1 MAENKVKTVAPNI
14 NVTPLIDVLL
24 VMLII
29 FMVIPPSN
37 PYKLEAKIPEKPVD
51 QENSIVTPSIL
62 VLTMDKN
69 QQLTL
74 NGQPIN
80 KEDLGARMKD
90 ILSPRPLDQR
100 TLFIRAPKELS
111 YSAVVNIIDIVK
123 GAGASPIGLQVDYL
137 DQM

>member
-1 MAENKVKTVAPNI
+1 MAENKDKTVAPKI

-29 FMVIPPSN
+29 FMVLPSSN
-37 PYKLEAKIPEKPVD
+37 PHKLETKVPEKPVN
-51 QENSIVTPSIL
+51 QENSTVTPSLL
-62 VLTMDKN
+62 VLTLDKN

-80 KEDLGARMKD
+80 KEDLAASMKD

-100 TLFIRAPKELS
+100 TLFVRAPRELS
-111 YSAVVNIIDIVK
+111 YAAVVNIIDIVK
-123 GAGASPIGLQVDYL
+123 GAGAFPIGMQVDYL
-137 DQM
+137 DQI